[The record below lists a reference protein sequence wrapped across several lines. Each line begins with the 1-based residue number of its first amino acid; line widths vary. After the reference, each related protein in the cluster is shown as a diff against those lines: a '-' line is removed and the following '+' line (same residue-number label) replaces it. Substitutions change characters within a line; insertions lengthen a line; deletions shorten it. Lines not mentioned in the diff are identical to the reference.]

1 MGVFNFY
8 GLIAVV
14 TILVPNLMW
23 AISKKGEF
31 TEYYNNRLVSV
42 LEQIGRFGCFITMI
56 VNIPYTYFGY
66 FFEYGNLVYL
76 VFSGIV
82 VCVYLIGWIAKGEK
96 EGVGY
101 ALWLSIAPSVLFLVD
116 GILILSIPLIVF
128 AVIFAPCHILISYK
142 NASAEAKKQ
151 SLADKKNKKND

>member
-23 AISKKGEF
+23 AMGKKGEF
-31 TEYYNNRLVSV
+31 TEYYNNKLVSV

-66 FFEYGNLVYL
+66 FFEYGNLVYFFFGYRCL
-76 VFSGIV
+76 RLSYRMDRKRRKRGRRLCFMAVYCAVGAVFG
-82 VCVYLIGWIAKGEK
+82 
-96 EGVGY
+96 
-101 ALWLSIAPSVLFLVD
+101 
-116 GILILSIPLIVF
+116 
-128 AVIFAPCHILISYK
+128 
-142 NASAEAKKQ
+142 
-151 SLADKKNKKND
+151 